1 MYNHVYLAFHVITLV
16 AVFLMA
22 IMAARFKPSRSQM
35 GCVLYFSILFVLLGG
50 YAFELTAKSLD
61 VYRIA
66 VKIEIFSLCS
76 LAIILMRLVSD
87 YCNRRIPTWI
97 YIAQSIISAVTIIL
111 AFSMEYHELYL
122 KNLAAYLALVKSHR
136 LTPFVAGRGVL
147 RQRADALPEP
157 PHFPEA
163 PEAHAEQETL
173 KTGLRETLR
182 RGRIRPGTSLK
193 IIIWAA
199 AAAASR

>member
-1 MYNHVYLAFHVITLV
+1 MYFGLGSLVRVAGEELKLV
-16 AVFLMA
+16 A
-22 IMAARFKPSRSQM
+22 
-35 GCVLYFSILFVLLGG
+35 LYVADRALRGL
-50 YAFELTAKSLD
+50 
-61 VYRIA
+61 A
-66 VKIEIFSLCS
+66 V
-76 LAIILMRLVSD
+76 
-87 YCNRRIPTWI
+87 
-97 YIAQSIISAVTIIL
+97 
-111 AFSMEYHELYL
+111 LYL

-163 PEAHAEQETL
+163 PGAHAEQETL